1 MEELNRL
8 LITGTLALAAL
19 SVVNA
24 QPNTWVRSENLNGPA
39 RHDALGFAI
48 GDKVYTC
55 LGLGQEGDTLTDL
68 WEYDDAYSIWMEK
81 AAFPGTPRVGA
92 VTFTI
97 GNMAY
102 VATGGTV
109 NDTLNDLWA
118 YDPVSDAWTQKADL
132 PGAARTRAV
141 AFTIGQTGYITTGV
155 GSPLPE
161 MNGNM
166 QYPELGDLWA
176 YDPAADTWTQKATLF
191 NTYYYEWVHT
201 DVWCGFV
208 LGGKGF
214 AIKLDYSFGEV

>member
-81 AAFPGTPRVGA
+81 AAFPERH
-92 VTFTI
+92 
-97 GNMAY
+97 
-102 VATGGTV
+102 
-109 NDTLNDLWA
+109 
-118 YDPVSDAWTQKADL
+118 
-132 PGAARTRAV
+132 
-141 AFTIGQTGYITTGV
+141 
-155 GSPLPE
+155 
-161 MNGNM
+161 
-166 QYPELGDLWA
+166 
-176 YDPAADTWTQKATLF
+176 
-191 NTYYYEWVHT
+191 EWVP
-201 DVWCGFV
+201 
-208 LGGKGF
+208 
-214 AIKLDYSFGEV
+214 